1 MVSVSRDGTFSA
13 LGRQYEPA
21 GINQDIDALAADGG
35 GQGFLV
41 HLVGHLYREWLGQ
54 ELAWEQEGK
63 SRFGKVASRMIR
75 AALRNE
81 SVFAAIGDPPPII
94 EIFIDT
100 DFDGYNPKAKVMPLK
115 LLAPI
120 TPFHGH
126 GFISHFGH
134 DDWL

>member
-1 MVSVSRDGTFSA
+1 MIDMALIDNHIFSEKWFKHFVPQEMHQHFR
-13 LGRQYEPA
+13 LF
-21 GINQDIDALAADGG
+21 N
-35 GQGFLV
+35 
-41 HLVGHLYREWLGQ
+41 HLYREWLGR
-54 ELAWEQEGK
+54 ELAWEREGK